1 MLTDG
6 IAEAYRAGR
15 DRVAASTG
23 VQAVLTSVC
32 DMRQATPYLFE
43 VSGADW
49 LANHA
54 LGEEVFG
61 PLGLIVRVRDFAQM
75 QAVAHSPARPVDLH
89 LAHRRRRLPPRPRPA
104 AGARA

>member
-15 DRVAASTG
+15 DRVAASAG
-23 VQAVLTSVC
+23 RAEVLTSVC
-32 DMRQATPYLFE
+32 DMRNATPYLFE
-43 VSGADW
+43 VSGDDW

-61 PLGLIVRVRDFAQM
+61 PLGLIVRV
-75 QAVAHSPARPVDLH
+75 ARCGAD
-89 LAHRRRRLPPRPRPA
+89 
-104 AGARA
+104 AGDRARACRAS